1 MGATRRDECH
11 NAILRSEKNMDDR
24 STSPSAAAGNP
35 ALNVIWNVPNVLTT
49 ARLILAVICFVF
61 LTFDW
66 YLTSL
71 ILFAIAAG
79 TDWIDGFWARR
90 YGQITQLGRILDPFA
105 DKIIICGTFTFLAA
119 VPLVQRNGT
128 SASEIWAWMA
138 VVVVA
143 REMLVTALRS
153 FFEEHGSDFSAKWS
167 GKWKMVLQCAAVALS
182 LWRLW
187 YYEYDA
193 RWAAW
198 ETEPSLISTWSLR
211 LVAWSA
217 IALTIYSGWVYVQRA
232 MSLLKTK

>member
-1 MGATRRDECH
+1 
-11 NAILRSEKNMDDR
+11 MDDL
-24 STSPSAAAGNP
+24 TSQPPSAAKSPG
-35 ALNVIWNVPNVLTT
+35 ALDVIWNVPNVLTM
-49 ARLILAVICFVF
+49 ARLVLSVICFVF
-61 LTFDW
+61 LTIDW

-71 ILFAIAAG
+71 ILFVLAAG
-79 TDWIDGFWARR
+79 TDWVDGFWARR

-119 VPLVQRNGT
+119 VPPVYRGDGLDS

-138 VVVVA
+138 VLVIA

-153 FFEEHGSDFSAKWS
+153 FFEEHGTDFSAKWS

-187 YYEYDA
+187 YYQFDG
-193 RWAAW
+193 
-198 ETEPSLISTWSLR
+198 ETLQWGDVPPASVTWLLR
-211 LVAWSA
+211 LVVWAA
-217 IALTIYSGWVYVQRA
+217 IALTVYSGWVYVQRA

>member
-1 MGATRRDECH
+1 MEDGTATQR
-11 NAILRSEKNMDDR
+11 
-24 STSPSAAAGNP
+24 AAAKTPP
-35 ALNVIWNVPNVLTT
+35 ALGVIWNVPNVLTT
-49 ARLILAVICFVF
+49 ARLILSIICFVF

-71 ILFAIAAG
+71 VLFAIAAG
-79 TDWIDGFWARR
+79 TDWVDGFWARR

-119 VPLVQRNGT
+119 VPPVFNKHGLD
-128 SASEIWAWMA
+128 SSSSEIWAWMA
-138 VVVVA
+138 VVVIA

-187 YYEYDA
+187 YYDFDA
-193 RWAAW
+193 ANGSWQAGPPAQVVTWA
-198 ETEPSLISTWSLR
+198 LR
-211 LVAWSA
+211 LVVWAA

-232 MSLLKTK
+232 LSLLKPK

>member
-1 MGATRRDECH
+1 
-11 NAILRSEKNMDDR
+11 MDDR
-24 STSPSAAAGNP
+24 NATATVASSRPE
-35 ALNVIWNVPNVLTT
+35 ALNVIWNVPNILTI
-49 ARLILAVICFVF
+49 ARLVLSIFCFIT

-71 ILFAIAAG
+71 VLFAIAAG
-79 TDWIDGFWARR
+79 TDWVDGFYARR

-119 VPLVQRNGT
+119 VPPVLGERGLDS

-143 REMLVTALRS
+143 REILVTALRS

-167 GKWKMVLQCAAVALS
+167 GKWKMVFQCGAVAMS

-187 YYEYDA
+187 YYQFNSHTGWGVTPPA
-193 RWAAW
+193 
-198 ETEPSLISTWSLR
+198 SVTWTLR
-211 LVAWSA
+211 LLVWTAV
-217 IALTIYSGWVYVQRA
+217 IMTIYSGWVYVRRA
-232 MSLLKTK
+232 LDLLKE